1 MATITATVTAI
12 STEPSP
18 ASSSSTTGNTVTTM
32 AASNNNNNTT
42 DTDSP
47 VTALMRTALDAL
59 GSRSRSVAA
68 SLRLQRDII
77 VDGWADRLGDLAER
91 YAEDKRQARAHARRA
106 RHSLADRLGRRGR
119 DREERAFPQFAR
131 LPAEIRLQ
139 IWEEALPG
147 ARAVMLRGPWGAP
160 GGTLRDELKFVLPRL
175 VRGGRRGSLGGGGG
189 GPRSGA
195 DDDFD
200 NDDGRRTLAGGWTS
214 STPPPAM
221 LHACSESRAVALRR
235 YSLVFATTDDDDDD
249 DSGSSSSSGRIYAD
263 LTSDVVCLSSGE
275 VSGAGRSALWRRTR
289 DLGRVRHLAV
299 AAPAWSGYPR
309 PHRGSAGAGGSTSFA
324 HRLPPADLMGRAGLA
339 ALEDVVVVRS
349 VRWRYGR
356 LPRGARVDF
365 AAWAEREEAGEGLSR
380 YHTRWRDGV
389 MAIRHGRR
397 KSSETVAEDRAAM
410 GS

>member
-1 MATITATVTAI
+1 
-12 STEPSP
+12 
-18 ASSSSTTGNTVTTM
+18 M
-32 AASNNNNNTT
+32 AASSNNNNNNNNTT

-147 ARAVMLRGPWGAP
+147 ARAVMLRGPRGAP
-160 GGTLRDELKFVLPRL
+160 GGTLRDGLKF
-175 VRGGRRGSLGGGGG
+175 
-189 GPRSGA
+189 
-195 DDDFD
+195 
-200 NDDGRRTLAGGWTS
+200 
-214 STPPPAM
+214 
-221 LHACSESRAVALRR
+221 
-235 YSLVFATTDDDDDD
+235 
-249 DSGSSSSSGRIYAD
+249 
-263 LTSDVVCLSSGE
+263 LS
-275 VSGAGRSALWRRTR
+275 
-289 DLGRVRHLAV
+289 
-299 AAPAWSGYPR
+299 
-309 PHRGSAGAGGSTSFA
+309 
-324 HRLPPADLMGRAGLA
+324 
-339 ALEDVVVVRS
+339 RS

>member
-263 LTSDVVCLSSGE
+263 LT
-275 VSGAGRSALWRRTR
+275 T
-289 DLGRVRHLAV
+289 
-299 AAPAWSGYPR
+299 
-309 PHRGSAGAGGSTSFA
+309 
-324 HRLPPADLMGRAGLA
+324 
-339 ALEDVVVVRS
+339 
-349 VRWRYGR
+349 
-356 LPRGARVDF
+356 RVDF